1 MSADIPPF
9 PYPETGV
16 VSGVSNHN
24 WTTVTL
30 AHEYDSMVVVCSP
43 NYDKNTP
50 PLVVRVQNASANQFD
65 VSVDRADGLTGL
77 VAGIDVHYLVF
88 EEGVY
93 QEATRGVK
101 MEAVKFT
108 STRTD
113 RSGSW
118 VGESRTYANTYSN
131 PAVVGQVMSANDPHF
146 SVFWSRGTSRT
157 NPPTGSALWVG
168 KHAGEDSLTTRD
180 DEIIGYIV
188 IEGGEGLLG
197 DRPYLAGMG
206 LDSVG
211 GVEDSPPLQLLAWRL
226 FHSVNGHCRAVGH
239 GWRKWR
245 MGCFMWSRPGFTL

>member
-1 MSADIPPF
+1 
-9 PYPETGV
+9 
-16 VSGVSNHN
+16 
-24 WTTVTL
+24 
-30 AHEYDSMVVVCSP
+30 
-43 NYDKNTP
+43 
-50 PLVVRVQNASANQFD
+50 
-65 VSVDRADGLTGL
+65 
-77 VAGIDVHYLVF
+77 
-88 EEGVY
+88 
-93 QEATRGVK
+93 

-211 GVEDSPPLQLLAWRL
+211 GVGDSPPLQLLAWRL
-226 FHSVNGHCRAVGH
+226 FHGVNCHCRAVGH

-245 MGCFMWSRPGFTL
+245 MGCFIWSRPGFTL